1 MKTISHF
8 PIYTVELYQNDYC
21 NKILYIH
28 TDYKRIKQ
36 LYNQEIRE
44 RLQYDCDYTLTLKKW
59 YVYNNYEEL
68 KSYNNYEQNE

>member
-1 MKTISHF
+1 MKIINHF

-44 RLQYDCDYTLTLKKW
+44 RLQYDYDYTLTLKKW
-59 YVYNNYEEL
+59 YVYNNFEIL
-68 KSYNNYEQNE
+68 EQHDDVKHN

>member
-1 MKTISHF
+1 MKTISYF
-8 PIYTVELYQNDYC
+8 PIYTVELYQNDCC

-44 RLQYDCDYTLTLKKW
+44 RLQYDCDYILILKKW
-59 YVYNNYEEL
+59 YVYNNFEILEQ
-68 KSYNNYEQNE
+68 YNNE

>member
-1 MKTISHF
+1 MKTIDHF
-8 PIYTVELYQNDYC
+8 PIYTVELYQDNYC

-59 YVYNNYEEL
+59 YVYNNFEIL
-68 KSYNNYEQNE
+68 EQHDDIKHN

>member
-1 MKTISHF
+1 MKTINHF

-59 YVYNNYEEL
+59 YVYNNFEIL
-68 KSYNNYEQNE
+68 EQHDDIKHN

>member
-1 MKTISHF
+1 MKTINHF

-44 RLQYDCDYTLTLKKW
+44 RLQYDL
-59 YVYNNYEEL
+59 
-68 KSYNNYEQNE
+68 